1 MMSSKSLILLAVL
14 AFFGSCS
21 KEVTIDLPLHIPEL
35 VVDGTIETN
44 RNPIILLSKSADIYS
59 STDLAAYLANFVFN
73 ANVSVVFDEDTV
85 SLELFSIPDLPVASQ
100 EKLAE
105 MLRLKKLSELEA
117 LPLYVYSS
125 TELIGEVNKTY
136 ELIIDYKE
144 KTYVAQTTI
153 PYPTP
158 LDTLFWKLEP
168 ETLEYGYSWAI
179 LSDPINQFDG
189 YKWEVK
195 RTNLNSNGQPKDDIF
210 KRGRGGYFDDEYFD
224 GLTFEFAYENPMNR
238 KDSTHL
244 KEYKRYYR
252 IGDTLV
258 VKFSKM
264 DKNVFKFYNKKLNQI
279 ANSGNPFATPINA
292 PSNVSNGALGVW
304 AGYSPI
310 YDTLFCA
317 P

>member
-1 MMSSKSLILLAVL
+1 MFSKSLTILGLLAIC
-14 AFFGSCS
+14 GSCS
-21 KEVTIDLPLHIPEL
+21 KEVTIELPQYIPEL
-35 VVDGTIETN
+35 VVDGTIETDKH
-44 RNPIILLSKSADIYS
+44 PIILLSRSADIYA
-59 STDLAAYLANFVFN
+59 STDLAAYISNFVLD
-73 ANVSVVFDEDTV
+73 ANVSVVCDADTV
-85 SLELFSIPDLPVASQ
+85 SLELFSISALPIASK

-105 MLRLKKLSELEA
+105 MLRLKNLSDLDGI
-117 LPLYVYSS
+117 PLYVYSS
-125 TELIGEVNKTY
+125 NELEGEVNKTY

-144 KTYVAQTTI
+144 KLYIGQTTI
-153 PYPTP
+153 PNPTP

-195 RTNLNSNGQPKDDIF
+195 RTNIKSNGLPKDDIF
-210 KRGRGGYFDDEYFD
+210 KRGSGGYFDDKYFD
-224 GLTFEFAYENPMNR
+224 GITFEFDYENPMSR

-252 IGDTLV
+252 IGDTVV

-264 DKNVFKFYNKKLNQI
+264 DKQVFDFYDKKFNQI

-292 PSNVSNGALGVW
+292 PSNLSDGALGIW

-310 YDTLFCA
+310 YDTLYCY